1 VVTNT
6 VHKLKMTLTE
16 ANTSTTPTEKSFQE
30 TPKEEHGH
38 RHDHAAPHDL
48 LGKSEMKRSQ
58 QTKRRC

>member
-1 VVTNT
+1 
-6 VHKLKMTLTE
+6 MTLTE

-58 QTKRRC
+58 PIKRRC